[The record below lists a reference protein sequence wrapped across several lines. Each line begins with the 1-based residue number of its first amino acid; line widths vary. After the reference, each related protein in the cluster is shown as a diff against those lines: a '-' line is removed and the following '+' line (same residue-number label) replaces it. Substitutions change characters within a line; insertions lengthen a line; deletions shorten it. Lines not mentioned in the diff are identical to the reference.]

1 MSFVSGII
9 SYTKD
14 EEHLHKFEKHASN
27 LKDYVF
33 DDTEKVKD
41 NNFYLLK
48 HFAVHRKED
57 QNKRHIL
64 YDSDTNNY
72 FVINGRIDNIRKLRK
87 ELKIEKNDLF
97 VSDVDLFKNRL

>member
-1 MSFVSGII
+1 M
-9 SYTKD
+9 
-14 EEHLHKFEKHASN
+14 
-27 LKDYVF
+27 KDYVF
-33 DDTEKVKD
+33 DDTEKVKE
-41 NNFYLLK
+41 NFYLLK

-87 ELKIEKNDLF
+87 ELKIETNDLF
-97 VSDVDLFKNRL
+97 VSDVDLLRMALKLKVKNF